1 MSKTKKISRTA
12 ALIGGL
18 AAAALIFSYVE
29 VLIPFGNLG
38 IPGLKLGLANIT
50 TLALMYYMNGK
61 VAFSVSIV
69 RVLIASLLFGM
80 TMLPYSLAGAILSF
94 AVMYLLKKTEKF
106 SIVGVSLA
114 GGIAHNIGQVIVAA
128 IVVEN
133 FRMVFYLPV
142 LLITGSIT
150 GVLIGLCTKAFLD
163 RLPRAYR

>member
-1 MSKTKKISRTA
+1 MKRRTDIRDITIIGMLC
-12 ALIGGL
+12 AL
-18 AAAALIFSYVE
+18 ALIFSYVE

-150 GVLIGLCTKAFLD
+150 GVLIGICTKAFLD
-163 RLPRAYR
+163 HLPKAYR